1 MILKNIFKS
10 KLVGNTAIYAL
21 ANVLNG
27 AIPFLLLPILTRVFT
42 PEEYGLV
49 TLISAVIAIM
59 GAFTGLS
66 VHGAVNVKYF
76 DKEIDHPKFVG
87 ASLMVLAGSTCAVLV
102 FLLFAGGKLSE
113 WIHLPKQWL
122 IIAAIA
128 SAAQFVINI
137 RLTMW
142 QVQEKATR
150 YGFFQVTQTFFN
162 LTLSLALVFWILLG
176 WEGRTWGIVI
186 AMIVFGSLAIVS
198 LHREKLV
205 HWRGDKQY
213 AKAAMRFGVPLIPHV
228 VGALAISVVDRPLI
242 ASILGAGS
250 LGNYAVGMQL
260 AMIVGMLSHAALNA
274 YLPYLYH
281 NLSKDDYLINKS
293 LVCKTYVMF
302 GVILLM
308 TFLYSFVL
316 PFIFQLFVG
325 ERFSGSL
332 YIAKI
337 AIVGYAFEGMYYMI
351 AGLFFHKSKTAL
363 LSSITI
369 TCGVIG
375 ICLTYILVKNYGIEG
390 AAWAFVITQA
400 IYFICTWIIS
410 MKIAPLPWF
419 SYDCIGSRLDKI
431 S

>member
-102 FLLFAGGKLSE
+102 FLLFAGDKLSE
-113 WIHLPKQWL
+113 WVHLPKQWL

-150 YGFFQVTQTFFN
+150 YGFFQVTQTLFN
-162 LTLSLALVFWILLG
+162 LTLSLALVFWVLMG
-176 WEGRTWGIVI
+176 WEGRAWGIVL

-198 LHREKLV
+198 LHKEKLV
-205 HWRGDKQY
+205 HWRGDIQY
-213 AKAAMRFGVPLIPHV
+213 VKTATRFGVPLIPHV
-228 VGALAISVVDRPLI
+228 IGGLMMAMSDRLILSSMLDVQSVGHYSVGIQMAMAIGLLADALVRSY
-242 ASILGAGS
+242 G
-250 LGNYAVGMQL
+250 
-260 AMIVGMLSHAALNA
+260 
-274 YLPYLYH
+274 PYLFKT
-281 NLSKDDYLINKS
+281 LSNETIGQDDKIVRN
-293 LVCKTYVMF
+293 TYIVFMLF
-302 GVILLM
+302 LLM
-308 TFLYSFVL
+308 AIIYSQIL
-316 PFIFQLFVG
+316 PWIYSIFVG
-325 ERFSGSL
+325 QAFQDSVE
-332 YIAKI
+332 IAKI
-337 AIVGYAFEGMYYMI
+337 ASFGYAFQGMYYAIVGFLFYKEKTGRLSMFTLACGLVNVGI
-351 AGLFFHKSKTAL
+351 TYWMVSLAGM
-363 LSSITI
+363 
-369 TCGVIG
+369 V
-375 ICLTYILVKNYGIEG
+375 G
-390 AAWAFVITQA
+390 AAWSFLFLQIIFFLGA
-400 IYFICTWIIS
+400 WILAQRAHP
-410 MKIAPLPWF
+410 MPWF
-419 SYDCIGSRLDKI
+419 KNFALRKA
-431 S
+431 

>member
-1 MILKNIFKS
+1 MILKKIFKS

-66 VHGAVNVKYF
+66 VHGAVSVKYF

-102 FLLFAGGKLSE
+102 FLLFAGDKLSG

-142 QVQEKATR
+142 QVQEKAMR

-162 LTLSLALVFWILLG
+162 LTLSLALVFWVLMG
-176 WEGRTWGIVI
+176 WEGRAWGIVLAI
-186 AMIVFGSLAIVS
+186 IIFGSLAIVS
-198 LHREKLV
+198 LHKEKLV
-205 HWRGDKQY
+205 HWQGNKQY

-228 VGALAISVVDRPLI
+228 LGGLIIAIADRFIIAKLLGSGSVGIFTVSV
-242 ASILGAGS
+242 
-250 LGNYAVGMQL
+250 QL
-260 AMIVGMLSHAALNA
+260 AMV
-274 YLPYLYH
+274 
-281 NLSKDDYLINKS
+281 
-293 LVCKTYVMF
+293 
-302 GVILLM
+302 M
-308 TFLYSFVL
+308 TFLVDAFLKSYSPYLFKELGSASEINKKNIVKTTYMIFVVF
-316 PFIFQLFVG
+316 FIFSTLYIYFIESVLGVLVG
-325 ERFSGSL
+325 EKFTPSIAYIPWLVYSAMFS
-332 YIAKI
+332 
-337 AIVGYAFEGMYYMI
+337 GMYYLVGLYI
-351 AGLFFHKSKTAL
+351 VYAGKTHVLSIVTVCVGLFHFAL
-363 LSSITI
+363 LYYMVSIEGLLGAAKVTAASS
-369 TCGVIG
+369 VLMFV
-375 ICLTYILVKNYGIEG
+375 LTWIFSAHVFPMNWVRFLVKNNDY
-390 AAWAFVITQA
+390 A
-400 IYFICTWIIS
+400 
-410 MKIAPLPWF
+410 
-419 SYDCIGSRLDKI
+419 
-431 S
+431 

>member
-1 MILKNIFKS
+1 M
-10 KLVGNTAIYAL
+10 GNTAIYAL
-21 ANVLNG
+21 ANILNG
-27 AIPFLLLPILTRVFT
+27 VIPFLLLPILTRVFT

-49 TLISAVIAIM
+49 TLITAVIAIM

-76 DKEIDHPKFVG
+76 DKEINHPKFVG

-102 FLLFAGGKLSE
+102 FLLFAGDKLSA

-128 SAAQFVINI
+128 SAAQFIINI

-142 QVQEKATR
+142 QVQEQAIR
-150 YGFFQVTQTFFN
+150 YGFFQVTQTLFN
-162 LTLSLALVFWILLG
+162 LTLSLALVFWMVLG
-176 WEGRTWGIVI
+176 WEGRAWGIVLAI
-186 AMIVFGSLAIVS
+186 IVFGSLAIVS

-205 HWRGDKQY
+205 NWRGDKQY

-242 ASILGAGS
+242 ASILGAGN

-274 YLPYLYH
+274 YLPYLYY
-281 NLSKDDYLINKS
+281 NLSKNDHLINKS
-293 LVCKTYVMF
+293 LVCKTYILF
-302 GVILLM
+302 GFILLV
-308 TFLYSFVL
+308 TFLYSLVL
-316 PFIFQLFVG
+316 PFIFQKFVG
-325 ERFSGSL
+325 ERFNNSL
-332 YIAKI
+332 FIAKI

-351 AGLFFHKSKTAL
+351 AGLFFHKCRTAL
-363 LSSITI
+363 LSSVTI
-369 TCGVIG
+369 TCGIFG
-375 ICLTYILVKNYGIEG
+375 LCLTYVWVKNYGIEG
-390 AAWAFVITQA
+390 AAWSFVITQS
-400 IYFICTWIIS
+400 IYFVCTWIIS

-419 SYDCIGSRLDKI
+419 NFDCIRPRLDKI
-431 S
+431 SR